1 MSNRDHTSAHA
12 LVRNTGVGKDLAFCD
27 KAVLFIKCQRLNLR
41 VEDHLA
47 QAAFRGNRNQ
57 LAEQRRADA
66 SITKG
71 LQDGHAADMSV
82 GQQSSGADGQAVS
95 ILCNDVS
102 TIRIDAIP
110 FELERDILFVDEYDF
125 ADVLERSLIAFPVR
139 ASNPKRCAHAAD
151 YSQAS

>member
-1 MSNRDHTSAHA
+1 VSDRDHTSAHA

-82 GQQSSGADGQAVS
+82 GQQSSGADSRAVS
-95 ILCNDVS
+95 VLCNDVPA
-102 TIRIDAIP
+102 IRIDAVP